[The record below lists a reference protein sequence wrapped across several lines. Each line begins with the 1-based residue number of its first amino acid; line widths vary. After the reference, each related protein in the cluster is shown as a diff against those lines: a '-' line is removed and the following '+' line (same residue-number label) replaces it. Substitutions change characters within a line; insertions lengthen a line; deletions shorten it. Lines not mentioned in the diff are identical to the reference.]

1 VNCLARLHLGL
12 LALAG
17 LCITG
22 CGYSTAPLHRTD
34 VKTVAAPI
42 FASKEFRRNLEFGLS
57 SELVKQIE
65 LRTPYKVVQNA
76 KKADTE
82 IRGEITT
89 LSAPVITE
97 DVSTSNPQNY
107 QVTMTCWFEWKDL
120 RTGEI
125 LARRDN
131 LGAAGTYATSF
142 GETLDSATA
151 QTTRRLAERIVEA
164 MEKPW

>member
-1 VNCLARLHLGL
+1 MNCIARFHLGL

-17 LCITG
+17 LVVTG
-22 CGYSTAPLHRTD
+22 CGYSTAPVHRTD

-57 SELVKQIE
+57 SELVKCIE

-76 KKADTE
+76 KKADT
-82 IRGEITT
+82 
-89 LSAPVITE
+89 
-97 DVSTSNPQNY
+97 QNY

-131 LGAAGTYATSF
+131 LGAMGTYATSF